1 MTVADATTP
10 SLADSAHRRRIIA
23 AAVEMTARMGW
34 SSVTMGRIADAVGVS
49 RQTVYNEMG
58 SKRALA
64 EAMVLNELSGFLAV
78 VDAAFDRHP
87 DDPVESIRSA
97 TRNVLELA
105 RDNTLLRAI
114 VSTTHGGESDLLP
127 LLTTRADSL
136 LTTAKGVIATRL
148 EAFDLPLTG
157 RELSAGIDVVVRV
170 VLSHVMQPS
179 DTPKRTADDIAWI
192 AGSVLRADAV
202 AGRHEPQ

>member
-1 MTVADATTP
+1 MATMTSAGVTP
-10 SLADSAHRRRIIA
+10 GPDVGSHHRRIIA
-23 AAVEMTARMGW
+23 AAVEMTARTGW

-49 RQTVYNEMG
+49 RQTVYNEIG
-58 SKRALA
+58 SKQALA
-64 EAMVLNELSGFLAV
+64 EAMVLNELTGFLAV
-78 VDAAFDRHP
+78 VDAAFDHHP
-87 DDPVESIRSA
+87 DDAVESIREA
-97 TRNVLELA
+97 TRGVLELA

-136 LTTAKGVIATRL
+136 LPTATGVIANRL
-148 EAFDLPLTG
+148 EAFDLPLTR

-179 DTPKRTADDIAWI
+179 GTPKRTADDIAWI
-192 AGSVLRADAV
+192 AGRMLRA
-202 AGRHEPQ
+202 E

>member
-1 MTVADATTP
+1 MTVAAVSTTAP
-10 SLADSAHRRRIIA
+10 TDSPHRLRIIA
-23 AAVEMTARMGW
+23 TAVEMTARTGW

-58 SKRALA
+58 SKQALA
-64 EAMVLNELSGFLAV
+64 EAMVLNELTGFLAV
-78 VDAAFDRHP
+78 VDAAFDHHP
-87 DDPVESIRSA
+87 DDPVESIRAA
-97 TRNVLELA
+97 TRGVLELA

-127 LLTTRADSL
+127 LLTTRAESL

-148 EAFDLPLTG
+148 ETFELPLT
-157 RELSAGIDVVVRV
+157 RRQLSAGIDVVVRV

-179 DTPKRTADDIAWI
+179 GSPRRTADDIAWI
-192 AGSVLRADAV
+192 AGRVLGAD
-202 AGRHEPQ
+202 